1 MSAIGKGIKK
11 IGKTVGGAIGGL
23 FGAPKVVV
31 EDNSQ
36 QVADAINQQ
45 AADEKKAKEDAELKE
60 QQEKEYR
67 EKVAKDQEELEN
79 LKTTGTSE
87 TSESDLSSSGLNE
100 VNTDPVLDEMER
112 MIILRQSPKSQRR
125 YNGKVQRRTE
135 LYKCLLYNFRRKKRK
150 Y

>member
-1 MSAIGKGIKK
+1 MSAVGKGIKK

-23 FGAPKVVV
+23 FRSPKVVV

-67 EKVAKDQEELEN
+67 DKVAKDQEELEN

-100 VNTDPVLDEMER
+100 VNTDFSKTILEDDEE
-112 MIILRQSPKSQRR
+112 
-125 YNGKVQRRTE
+125 
-135 LYKCLLYNFRRKKRK
+135 KKRRSDAFRNALMSGR
-150 Y
+150 

>member
-1 MSAIGKGIKK
+1 MSAVSRGFKK
-11 IGKTVGGAIGGL
+11 IVKTVGGAIGGL

-67 EKVAKDQEELEN
+67 DKVAKDQEELEN
-79 LKTTGTSE
+79 LKTAGTSD
-87 TSESDLSSSGLNE
+87 TTESDLASSGLND
-100 VNTDPVLDEMER
+100 VNADFSRTLREDDEE
-112 MIILRQSPKSQRR
+112 
-125 YNGKVQRRTE
+125 
-135 LYKCLLYNFRRKKRK
+135 KKRRSDALLNALTPRR
-150 Y
+150 

>member
-1 MSAIGKGIKK
+1 MSAVSRGFKK
-11 IGKTVGGAIGGL
+11 IGKTVGGALSGI

-67 EKVAKDQEELEN
+67 DKVAKDQEELEN
-79 LKTTGTSE
+79 LKTAGTSD
-87 TSESDLSSSGLNE
+87 TTESDLTSSGLNE
-100 VNTDPVLDEMER
+100 VNSDFSKTILEDEEE
-112 MIILRQSPKSQRR
+112 K
-125 YNGKVQRRTE
+125 
-135 LYKCLLYNFRRKKRK
+135 KKRSDAFRNALTGR
-150 Y
+150 

>member
-1 MSAIGKGIKK
+1 MSAVSRGFKK
-11 IGKTVGGAIGGL
+11 IGKTVGGALSGI

-100 VNTDPVLDEMER
+100 VNTDFSETILEADEE
-112 MIILRQSPKSQRR
+112 
-125 YNGKVQRRTE
+125 
-135 LYKCLLYNFRRKKRK
+135 KKRRSDAFRNALMSGR
-150 Y
+150 

>member
-45 AADEKKAKEDAELKE
+45 TADEKAAKEAAERKE
-60 QQEKEYR
+60 QQAKEYR
-67 EKVAKDQEELEN
+67 EQIEKDQKELDN
-79 LKTTGTSE
+79 LKTAGTSE
-87 TSESDLSSSGLNE
+87 LTESDLASSGLND
-100 VNTDPVLDEMER
+100 VNVDFSKT
-112 MIILRQSPKSQRR
+112 LR
-125 YNGKVQRRTE
+125 E
-135 LYKCLLYNFRRKKRK
+135 EEEEKKRRSDALMNAFRSGR
-150 Y
+150 

>member
-1 MSAIGKGIKK
+1 MSAVSRGFKK
-11 IGKTVGGAIGGL
+11 IGKAVGGALSGI

-67 EKVAKDQEELEN
+67 DKVAKDQEELEN

-87 TSESDLSSSGLNE
+87 TTESDLASSGLND
-100 VNTDPVLDEMER
+100 VNADFSKTLIDDDEE
-112 MIILRQSPKSQRR
+112 K
-125 YNGKVQRRTE
+125 
-135 LYKCLLYNFRRKKRK
+135 KKRSDALLNALTPRR
-150 Y
+150 

>member
-1 MSAIGKGIKK
+1 MSAVSRGFKK
-11 IGKTVGGAIGGL
+11 IGKKVGGALSGI
-23 FGAPKVVV
+23 FRAPKIVIK
-31 EDNSQ
+31 DNSQ

-100 VNTDPVLDEMER
+100 VNTDFSETILEADEE
-112 MIILRQSPKSQRR
+112 
-125 YNGKVQRRTE
+125 
-135 LYKCLLYNFRRKKRK
+135 KKRRSDAFRNALMSGR
-150 Y
+150 

>member
-1 MSAIGKGIKK
+1 MSAVSRGFKK
-11 IGKTVGGAIGGL
+11 IGKTVGGALSGI

-67 EKVAKDQEELEN
+67 DKVAKDQEELEN
-79 LKTTGTSE
+79 LKTAGTSD

-100 VNTDPVLDEMER
+100 VNADFSKT
-112 MIILRQSPKSQRR
+112 ILES
-125 YNGKVQRRTE
+125 E
-135 LYKCLLYNFRRKKRK
+135 EEKKRRNSAFAPLLTSRR
-150 Y
+150 